1 LPNRDRSAFDR
12 VGASIKSSLFQ
23 HLERIGVELI
33 GALPA
38 SRQQTFLFQK
48 TFGFVACQH
57 TERASRKRPAARA

>member
-1 LPNRDRSAFDR
+1 MVPTAFYTAGSFGHRCLLNRDCSAFDR

-38 SRQQTFLFQK
+38 SRQQTILF
-48 TFGFVACQH
+48 
-57 TERASRKRPAARA
+57 